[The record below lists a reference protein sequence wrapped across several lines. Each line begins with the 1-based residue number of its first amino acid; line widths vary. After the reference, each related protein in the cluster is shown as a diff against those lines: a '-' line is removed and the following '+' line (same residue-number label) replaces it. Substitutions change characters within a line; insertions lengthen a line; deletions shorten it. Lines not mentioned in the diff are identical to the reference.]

1 MNKNYIIILA
11 ILIGFVLFMVPYIF
25 RKEETKKDVKTPI
38 DIVIT
43 ESSQSAKNVNSLNKN
58 VDITN
63 FSFVPE
69 EINIKKGD
77 TVVWTEKDEAPHTVT
92 ASNKDDLLASEILN
106 KDDTYSFTFDKVG
119 TFNYRCKLHA
129 AMSGVVNVT
138 E

>member
-25 RKEETKKDVKTPI
+25 RKEEIKKQVKKPI
-38 DIVIT
+38 DITIT
-43 ESSQSAKNVNSLNKN
+43 EFSQSANNVNFLNKN

-77 TVVWTEKDEAPHTVT
+77 TVVWTEKDEVPHTVT
-92 ASNKDDLLASEILN
+92 ASNKEDLLASDILSKN
-106 KDDTYSFTFDKVG
+106 DTYSFTFDKVG